1 MKELSYRQ
9 RQILDFIRDYTR
21 RNGYPPSIRQIASKV
36 GITSTS
42 VVDYNLNVLERE
54 GYIRRDPE
62 TSRGI
67 EMMERTVVEVPI
79 LGRIAA
85 GRPIEAI
92 TAAEPLLLTRDIAPE
107 GAYALQVEGTSMIE
121 DHIDNGDLVV
131 VQPRSDV
138 DNGDTVVALLRS
150 NYSDRGEAT
159 LKRFYLEK
167 EAIRLQPR
175 NAREEPIWVKPGDV
189 QVQGKVVAVI
199 RRLA

>member
-21 RNGYPPSIRQIASKV
+21 QNGYPPSIRQIAAKV

-67 EMMERTVVEVPI
+67 EMMERVVVEVPI
-79 LGRIAA
+79 QGRIAA

-92 TAAEPLLLTRDIAPE
+92 TATEPLLLTRDIAPD

-131 VQPRSDV
+131 IQPRPDA
-138 DNGDTVVALLRS
+138 DNGDTVVALLPS
-150 NYSDRGEAT
+150 TYSDRGEVT
-159 LKRFYLEK
+159 LKRFYREK
-167 EAIRLQPR
+167 DAIRLQPR
-175 NAREEPIWVKPGDV
+175 NPTQKPIWVKPGEV